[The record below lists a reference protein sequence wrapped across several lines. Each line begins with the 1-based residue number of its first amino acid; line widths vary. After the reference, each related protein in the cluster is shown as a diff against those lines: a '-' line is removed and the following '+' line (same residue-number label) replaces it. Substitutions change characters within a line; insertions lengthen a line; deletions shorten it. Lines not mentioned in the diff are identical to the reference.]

1 MNRLQFE
8 AVVDELARMAMRRVR
23 DDNAVL
29 ADAIDGVAQWWI
41 GDHTS
46 ALRALSVLKH
56 TMHIDAVA
64 PDLDYTDM
72 ILAEVIDA
80 IATVALRRDIAERA
94 SALRYCGVEVSK

>member
-64 PDLDYTDM
+64 PDMHDM
-72 ILAEVIDA
+72 TLAEAIDEIA
-80 IATVALRRDIAERA
+80 IVALRRDISERA

>member
-8 AVVDELARMAMRRVR
+8 DVVDQLARMAMRRVKA
-23 DDNAVL
+23 DNAVL

-41 GDHTS
+41 GDHTN

-64 PDLDYTDM
+64 PDMDYTDM

-80 IATVALRRDIAERA
+80 IAVVALRRDINERVT
-94 SALRYCGVEVSK
+94 ALRACGVEVTK